1 MERSDIMQYSFANRV
16 AHLTSSKLRDN
27 AKKVNDKGEVI
38 SFAYGYPSTDAFPMD
53 TLRTI
58 SAKMYDEYPPDTFLQ
73 YSPTEGYAPLRE
85 LIKKRLAQYS
95 GIKSDDDVMIVSGS
109 TQGMDLAVKVLCNEG
124 DVVLC
129 EDQTFSGAVKAV
141 QSYGVTALPV
151 PMDLDKESMDL
162 DALEHILQ
170 TTPNVKMIY
179 VIPTFQNPLGTSMS
193 LDKRKALYEI
203 AQKYD
208 VLIFEDDPYGELLYT
223 GEPIAKIKSM
233 DTDGRVIYSGSFS
246 KVLAPSTR
254 LGFVMASGELMR
266 KLIVAK
272 QVVDSHSNYYWQVLL
287 AEFIENYDFQSH
299 VEYLKKLYRGKAKA
313 MIDALDK
320 IPSTTL
326 RYIRPTGGYFIGCHM
341 ADDIDPE
348 RFYDLLSARHVAVI
362 PGDIMSVTG
371 EGYEHDFRLNFTRPS
386 LSEIAEGIAIIGE
399 VLEESRIGADTDG
412 AFDPENYKELSLASA
427 RLEPAATAIV
437 Q

>member
-1 MERSDIMQYSFANRV
+1 MQYSFANRV
-16 AHLTSSKLRDN
+16 EHLTSSKLRDN
-27 AKKVNDKGEVI
+27 AKKVQNEENVI

-53 TLRTI
+53 TLSAI
-58 SAKMYDEYPPDTFLQ
+58 SQKMYSEYAPDTFLQ

-85 LIKKRLAQYS
+85 LIKMRLSKYS
-95 GIKSDDDVMIVSGS
+95 GIDSDDDVMIVSGS

-151 PMDLDKESMDL
+151 PMDLDEESMNL

-170 TTPNVKMIY
+170 TTENVKMIY
-179 VIPTFQNPLGTSMS
+179 VIPTFQNPLGTSMP
-193 LDKRKALYEI
+193 LEKRRALYEL
-203 AQKYD
+203 ARKYD

-233 DTDGRVIYSGSFS
+233 DVDGRVIYSGSFS

-254 LGFVMASGELMR
+254 LGFIMASGELMR

-299 VEYLKKLYRGKAKA
+299 VEYLKRLYRGKAQA
-313 MIDALDK
+313 MIAALDR
-320 IPSTTL
+320 IPGDTL
-326 RYIRPTGGYFIGCHM
+326 RYIRPTGGYFIGCRM

-348 RFYDLLSARHVAVI
+348 KFYGLLAQRHVAVI

-386 LSEIAEGIAIIGE
+386 LEEIERGIGIIGE
-399 VLEESRIGADTDG
+399 ALEESRVHPIDALGFDQDTYR
-412 AFDPENYKELSLASA
+412 EHSLATA
-427 RLEPAATAIV
+427 RLEPAAAAIV